1 MFTPPTESHRGK
13 APCEAAAKKMAT
25 FDVPVGD
32 TATNSEASALRRC
45 LRAPVR
51 RARHEKFPG
60 KAERISWAVRV
71 LQAAGFVTMV
81 PTSRDAT
88 APELCVI

>member
-1 MFTPPTESHRGK
+1 MEFHSALTPEWFLMMQRLGAYPVTPRLLLLCVYSLVALMFTPPTESHRGK

-45 LRAPVR
+45 LRR
-51 RARHEKFPG
+51 
-60 KAERISWAVRV
+60 
-71 LQAAGFVTMV
+71 L
-81 PTSRDAT
+81 
-88 APELCVI
+88 